1 MSVLD
6 GKSVIVTGSGRG
18 LGRAYATA
26 MAKEGARLVINDI
39 DVAEAEKTAADI
51 KALGGTAVANTD
63 DVASWDGARHLVE
76 QCVKDFGGIDV
87 LVNNA
92 GVLYAVPF
100 TEATEEQIN
109 VTLAVN
115 LKGTLNVARHAV
127 DHMVPRRSGCIIN
140 VSSGSQSGLLLRA
153 VYGASKGGVSSFTY
167 NLAMEL
173 APYNIRVNAISPL
186 AHTRMWDAPEARR
199 FPADKVAPVVVFLAS
214 DDASY
219 VTGQVVRLE
228 GDTLGLFSHPEPV
241 HPVILKSGWTL
252 EDLRKYFRGTLG
264 RRLQPVGLR
273 AKGYEYYQGMGKGQ
287 PPS

>member
-1 MSVLD
+1 MGVLD
-6 GKSVIVTGSGRG
+6 GKAVIVTGSGRG

-26 MAKEGARLVINDI
+26 MAREGARLVINDI
-39 DVAEAEKTAADI
+39 DIAEAERTAQEIRAQ
-51 KALGGTAVANTD
+51 GGTAVPNGE
-63 DVASWDGARHLVE
+63 DVASWNGARRLVE
-76 QCVKDFGGIDV
+76 HCVKEFGGIDV

-109 VTLAVN
+109 TTIAVN

-127 DHMVPRRSGCIIN
+127 DHMVPRRRGCIIN
-140 VSSGSQSGLLLRA
+140 VSSGSQSGLLLRS

-173 APYNIRVNAISPL
+173 APHGIRVNAISPL

-199 FPADKVAPVVVFLAS
+199 FPADKVAPLVVFLAS

-241 HPVILKSGWTL
+241 HPVILKGGWTL
-252 EDLRKYFRGTLG
+252 DDLRKHFRGTPG
-264 RRLQPVGLR
+264 RRLLPVGLR
-273 AKGYEYYQGMGKGQ
+273 ARGYEYYQGLGKGQ
-287 PPS
+287 AQA